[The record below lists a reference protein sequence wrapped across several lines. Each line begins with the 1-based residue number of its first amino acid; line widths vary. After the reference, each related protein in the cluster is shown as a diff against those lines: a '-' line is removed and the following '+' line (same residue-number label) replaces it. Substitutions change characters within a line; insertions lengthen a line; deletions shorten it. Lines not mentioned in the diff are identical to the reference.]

1 MSEAKTA
8 HQKGRIRVVHAPQ
21 QLSFATKVKTPIHI
35 RIIQLL
41 I

>member
-21 QLSFATKVKTPIHI
+21 QLTFATKVKTSIHI
-35 RIIQLL
+35 RTI
-41 I
+41 